1 MADFDLEIN
10 PVLVVL
16 KVHADFANIENLRQ
30 LFLDN
35 KPTAKKVIKAL
46 DVKPTLDTEKE
57 SLCFLKK
64 VH

>member
-1 MADFDLEIN
+1 MADFDFEIN
-10 PVLVVL
+10 PVLGVL
-16 KVHADFANIENLRQ
+16 KGHADFANIENLRQ

-46 DVKPTLDTEKE
+46 DVKPTPDAEKE